1 MKKINLQ
8 KDFLT
13 QILIISF
20 TFIKC
25 LNMLCYSA
33 TSMLGWPGR
42 SSKAGSFIGYS
53 SSGQPLYS
61 FNTDAFAR
69 TSHSI
74 ATVMKNGL
82 RQILEESDSRKIFYF
97 LCINLV
103 SFSFIVHC
111 IYVIL
116 DDIKSVATIQ
126 YVHVLGTCIVHV
138 EIQPYLSN
146 VSPDFFQMFT
156 FVELVYGV
164 WTNSLG
170 LISDGFHML
179 FDCSALVMGLY
190 AAVMSRWKP
199 TRIFSYG

>member
-1 MKKINLQ
+1 
-8 KDFLT
+8 
-13 QILIISF
+13 
-20 TFIKC
+20 
-25 LNMLCYSA
+25 MLCYSA

-42 SSKAGSFIGYS
+42 GSKAGSFIGYS

-116 DDIKSVATIQ
+116 DDVKSVETIWH
-126 YVHVLGTCIVHV
+126 VHVPGTCMYMYMYSTCWDIAIPIQCVAWLLSDVHFRG
-138 EIQPYLSN
+138 I
-146 VSPDFFQMFT
+146 
-156 FVELVYGV
+156 GV
-164 WTNSLG
+164 WG
-170 LISDGFHML
+170 MD
-179 FDCSALVMGLY
+179 
-190 AAVMSRWKP
+190 
-199 TRIFSYG
+199 

>member
-1 MKKINLQ
+1 
-8 KDFLT
+8 
-13 QILIISF
+13 
-20 TFIKC
+20 
-25 LNMLCYSA
+25 MLCYSA

-42 SSKAGSFIGYS
+42 GSKAGSFIGYS

-116 DDIKSVATIQ
+116 DDVKSVETIWH
-126 YVHVLGTCIVHV
+126 VHVPGTCM
-138 EIQPYLSN
+138 YMYMYS
-146 VSPDFFQMFT
+146 T
-156 FVELVYGV
+156 
-164 WTNSLG
+164 
-170 LISDGFHML
+170 
-179 FDCSALVMGLY
+179 C
-190 AAVMSRWKP
+190 
-199 TRIFSYG
+199 